1 MRENMRTVCARI
13 SQNELFEVAMRKRI
27 TQTICLALCLLT
39 TVLSAVVL
47 IACNSVY
54 TNTPGT
60 PEPQKATSFVC
71 VDVNPSVELVLDQNN
86 VVMSACG
93 ANTDGKALLFEED
106 GIVGADL
113 DVAIGNVAALSVKY
127 GYISDGANVS
137 VEVTS
142 TAENNDIFEKISAKF
157 ASAIKNANP
166 SLTISISDSCD
177 FVLQSELDALK
188 SKNSDNLTIQNLD
201 VATYRL
207 VKRAQQN
214 GVSVE
219 DSLSLPLDKLI
230 TEANDFQSDLNQK
243 FDDEYQLAINRA
255 QYVFNNAKQTVENG
269 VYARYFV
276 QKLLD
281 TATSNPRGA
290 IEVAGQA
297 LNAAKYAASSASKLS
312 LEFYLACS
320 DYFDQNPVY
329 ELTQEQLGNI
339 SCLLGTRADDFKTK
353 YSTKNGT
360 IRFTKT
366 ELDSFVNTV
375 YRSDESARADIQ
387 SAYGNTVKYLLQF
400 AQEDETDLSVAK
412 EATKSVATYIK
423 SALSLADSVMSS
435 LPFVKFDVDSIL
447 AACIPSDVDYESRK
461 SVESAI
467 ERLETQASQ
476 AKEQMKVTKE
486 DEAAIRTMLAQSE
499 TVKAIDS
506 ARTALN
512 EALDKAKSDARA
524 LLLSLKSARLA

>member
-1 MRENMRTVCARI
+1 
-13 SQNELFEVAMRKRI
+13 MRKRT
-27 TQTICLALCLLT
+27 TQIVCLALCLLT

-54 TNTPGT
+54 TNAPSA

-93 ANTDGKALLFEED
+93 ANKDGKALLFEED

-113 DVAIGNVAALSVKY
+113 DVAIGNLAALSVKY

-142 TAENNDIFEKISAKF
+142 TAENNDIFEKIRTKF
-157 ASAIKNANP
+157 ASAIQNANP
-166 SLTISISDSCD
+166 PLTVSISDSCD

-188 SKNSDNLTIQNLD
+188 SQNPDNPTIQNLD

-219 DSLSLPLDKLI
+219 DSLALPLDKLI
-230 TEANDFQSDLNQK
+230 AQANDFQSDLNQK

-255 QYVFNNAKQTVENG
+255 QYVFDSTKQTVENG
-269 VYARYFV
+269 VYARYFA

-281 TATSNPRGA
+281 TATSNPFSA
-290 IEVAGQA
+290 IDVAGQV
-297 LNAAKYAASSASKLS
+297 LNAAKYAASSASKLA

-320 DYFDQNPVY
+320 NYFVQNPLY
-329 ELTQEQLGNI
+329 ELPQEQLGNI
-339 SCLLGTRADDFKTK
+339 SCLLGTHADDFKTK
-353 YSTKNGT
+353 YSAQNGT

-366 ELDSFVNTV
+366 ELDCFVNTV
-375 YRSDESARADIQ
+375 YRSDENARADIQ
-387 SAYGNTVKYLLQF
+387 SEYGNVVEYLLQF
-400 AQEDETDLSVAK
+400 SQADEADLSVAK
-412 EATKSVATYIK
+412 EATQSVATYIK
-423 SALSLADSVMSS
+423 SALSLADNVMSS
-435 LPFVKFDVDSIL
+435 LPFVKFDVDSLL
-447 AACIPSDVDYESRK
+447 ADSIPSDVDYADRQ

-476 AKEQMKVTKE
+476 AKEQMKVTSE
-486 DEAAIRTMLAQSE
+486 DEAAMQTMLAQSE
-499 TVKAIDS
+499 FTKAIDS

-512 EALDKAKSDARA
+512 EALDKAKSDART
-524 LLLSLKSARLA
+524 LLLSMKSARLA

>member
-54 TNTPGT
+54 TNTPDT

-214 GVSVE
+214 GVSVA

-230 TEANDFQSDLNQK
+230 AEANDFQSDLNQK

-281 TATSNPRGA
+281 TATSNPFA

-339 SCLLGTRADDFKTK
+339 SCLLGTRAEDFKTK
-353 YSTKNGT
+353 YSTKNST

-375 YRSDESARADIQ
+375 YRSDKNARADIQ

-423 SALSLADSVMSS
+423 SALSLADSVIPS

-467 ERLETQASQ
+467 ERLEAQASQ

>member
-1 MRENMRTVCARI
+1 MRVVCARI
-13 SQNELFEVAMRKRI
+13 AENERVIFEVAMRKRI

-54 TNTPGT
+54 TNAPST

-142 TAENNDIFEKISAKF
+142 TEENNDIFEKISAKF
-157 ASAIKNANP
+157 TSAIKNANP
-166 SLTISISDSCD
+166 SLTVSISHSCD

-188 SKNSDNLTIQNLD
+188 SENSDNLTIQNLN

-207 VKRAQQN
+207 VKIAQQN

-219 DSLSLPLDKLI
+219 DSLSLSLDKLI
-230 TEANDFQSDLNQK
+230 AEANDFQSDLNQK
-243 FDDEYQLAINRA
+243 FDDEYRLAINRA
-255 QYVFNNAKQTVENG
+255 QYIFDSAQQTVENG
-269 VYARYFV
+269 VYARYFAK
-276 QKLLD
+276 KLLD
-281 TATSNPRGA
+281 TAKSDA
-290 IEVAGQA
+290 IDVAKQA
-297 LNAAKYAASSASKLS
+297 LNTAKYAASSASKLA

-329 ELTQEQLGNI
+329 ELTQEQFDNI

-353 YSTKNGT
+353 YSAPNGT

-375 YRSDESARADIQ
+375 YRSDESARAEIQ
-387 SAYGNTVKYLLQF
+387 SAYGNAVEYLLQF
-400 AQEDETDLSVAK
+400 TQEDETDLSVAK
-412 EATKSVATYIK
+412 ETMQSVATYVK

-447 AACIPSDVDYESRK
+447 ADCIPSDVDYADRQ

-476 AKEQMKVTKE
+476 AKEQMKVTQE
-486 DEAAIRTMLAQSE
+486 DEAAIRTLLAQSE

-524 LLLSLKSARLA
+524 LLLSMKSARLA

>member
-1 MRENMRTVCARI
+1 MLKRT
-13 SQNELFEVAMRKRI
+13 
-27 TQTICLALCLLT
+27 TQIVCLALCLLT

-54 TNTPGT
+54 TNAPST

-71 VDVNPSVELVLDQNN
+71 VDVNPSVELVLDQND

-113 DVAIGNVAALSVKY
+113 DVAIGNLAALSVKY

-142 TAENNDIFEKISAKF
+142 TAENNDIFEKIRAKF
-157 ASAIKNANP
+157 TSAIQNANP
-166 SLTISISDSCD
+166 SLTVSISDSCD

-188 SKNSDNLTIQNLD
+188 SQNSDNPTIQNLD

-219 DSLSLPLDKLI
+219 DSLSLSLDKLI
-230 TEANDFQSDLNQK
+230 AEANDFQSDLNQK
-243 FDDEYQLAINRA
+243 FDNEYQLAINRA
-255 QYVFNNAKQTVENG
+255 QYVFDSTKQTVENS
-269 VYARYFV
+269 VYARYFA

-281 TATSNPRGA
+281 TATSNPFGA
-290 IEVAGQA
+290 IEIAGQA
-297 LNAAKYAASSASKLS
+297 LNAAKYAALSASKLS

-320 DYFDQNPVY
+320 DYFRQNPVY
-329 ELTQEQLGNI
+329 ELTQEQLTGI
-339 SCLLGTRADDFKTK
+339 SCLLGTRTDDFKTK
-353 YSTKNGT
+353 YSSQNGT

-387 SAYGNTVKYLLQF
+387 SAYGNVVEYLLKF
-400 AQEDETDLSVAK
+400 EQEDETDLSVAK
-412 EATKSVATYIK
+412 ETMQNVATYIK
-423 SALSLADSVMSS
+423 SALSLADNVISA
-435 LPFVKFDVDSIL
+435 LAFGKFDVDSLL
-447 AACIPSDVDYESRK
+447 ADCIPSDVDYADRQ

-467 ERLETQASQ
+467 ERLASQASQ

-486 DEAAIRTMLAQSE
+486 DEAAIQTMLAQSE
-499 TVKAIDS
+499 FTKAIDS

-524 LLLSLKSARLA
+524 LLLSLKSARRA

>member
-1 MRENMRTVCARI
+1 MI
-13 SQNELFEVAMRKRI
+13 S
-27 TQTICLALCLLT
+27 
-39 TVLSAVVL
+39 VLSAVVL

-54 TNTPGT
+54 TNAPST

-157 ASAIKNANP
+157 TSAIRNANP
-166 SLTISISDSCD
+166 SLTVSISDSCD

-188 SKNSDNLTIQNLD
+188 SENSDNLTIQNLD

-219 DSLSLPLDKLI
+219 DSLSLSLDKLI
-230 TEANDFQSDLNQK
+230 AEANVFQSDLNQK

-255 QYVFNNAKQTVENG
+255 QYIFNSAKQTVENG
-269 VYARYFV
+269 VYARYFA
-276 QKLLD
+276 QKLID
-281 TATSNPRGA
+281 TATSNPFSKDT
-290 IEVAGQA
+290 ITVAGQA

-329 ELTQEQLGNI
+329 ELTQEQFGNI

-353 YSTKNGT
+353 YATQNGT

-366 ELDSFVNTV
+366 ELDCFVNTV
-375 YRSDESARADIQ
+375 YRSDEGARTDIQ
-387 SAYGNTVKYLLQF
+387 SAYGNAVEYLLQF

-412 EATKSVATYIK
+412 EATKRVATEIK
-423 SALSLADSVMSS
+423 SALSLADSVKSA
-435 LPFVKFDVDSIL
+435 LLIVNVKFDVDSIL
-447 AACIPSDVDYESRK
+447 ADCIPSDGDYANRQ

-476 AKEQMKVTKE
+476 AKEQMKVTQE
-486 DEAAIRTMLAQSE
+486 DEAAIQTMLAQSE

-524 LLLSLKSARLA
+524 LLLSMKSARLA

>member
-1 MRENMRTVCARI
+1 
-13 SQNELFEVAMRKRI
+13 MRKRI

-54 TNTPGT
+54 TNAPST

-93 ANTDGKALLFEED
+93 ANKDGKALLFEED

-142 TAENNDIFEKISAKF
+142 TAENNDIFDKISAKF
-157 ASAIKNANP
+157 TSAIKNANP
-166 SLTISISDSCD
+166 SLTVSISDSCD
-177 FVLQSELDALK
+177 FVLQSELDVLK
-188 SKNSDNLTIQNLD
+188 SQNSNNQTIQNLD

-230 TEANDFQSDLNQK
+230 AEANDFQSDLNQK

-255 QYVFNNAKQTVENG
+255 QYVFNSAKQTIENG
-269 VYARYFV
+269 VYARYFA

-297 LNAAKYAASSASKLS
+297 LNAAKYAASNASKLS

-320 DYFDQNPVY
+320 DYFTQNPVY
-329 ELTQEQLGNI
+329 ELTQEQLDDI
-339 SCLLGTRADDFKTK
+339 SCLLGTRADDFKSK
-353 YSTKNGT
+353 YSAQNGT

-366 ELDSFVNTV
+366 ELDCFVNTV

-412 EATKSVATYIK
+412 ETMQSVATYVK
-423 SALSLADSVMSS
+423 SALSLADNVMSS

-447 AACIPSDVDYESRK
+447 ADCIPSDVDYTDRQ

-467 ERLETQASQ
+467 DRLETQASQ

-486 DEAAIRTMLAQSE
+486 DEATIRTMLAQSE

-524 LLLSLKSARLA
+524 LLLSMKSARLA

>member
-1 MRENMRTVCARI
+1 
-13 SQNELFEVAMRKRI
+13 MRKRI
-27 TQTICLALCLLT
+27 TQTICLALCLLIS
-39 TVLSAVVL
+39 VFSAVVL

-54 TNTPGT
+54 TNAPST

-127 GYISDGANVS
+127 GYIADGSNVS

-157 ASAIKNANP
+157 TSAIKNANP
-166 SLTISISDSCD
+166 SLTVSISDSCD

-188 SKNSDNLTIQNLD
+188 SENSDNLTIQNLD
-201 VATYRL
+201 IATYRL

-230 TEANDFQSDLNQK
+230 AEANDFQSDLNQK

-255 QYVFNNAKQTVENG
+255 QYVFNSAKQTVENG
-269 VYARYFV
+269 VYARYFA

-281 TATSNPRGA
+281 TATSNPFSKDT
-290 IEVAGQA
+290 ITVASQA

-329 ELTQEQLGNI
+329 ELTQEQMSDI

-353 YSTKNGT
+353 YSAPNGA

-366 ELDSFVNTV
+366 ELDCFVNTV
-375 YRSDESARADIQ
+375 YRSDEGARADIQ
-387 SAYGNTVKYLLQF
+387 SAYGNAVEHLLQF

-412 EATKSVATYIK
+412 EATKSVATEIK

-447 AACIPSDVDYESRK
+447 ADCIPSDGDYLDRQ

-476 AKEQMKVTKE
+476 AKEQMKVTQE
-486 DEAAIRTMLAQSE
+486 DEAAIRTLLAQSE

-524 LLLSLKSARLA
+524 LLLSMKSARLA

>member
-1 MRENMRTVCARI
+1 
-13 SQNELFEVAMRKRI
+13 MRKRT
-27 TQTICLALCLLT
+27 TQIVCLALCLLT
-39 TVLSAVVL
+39 AVLSAVVL
-47 IACNSVY
+47 VACNSVY
-54 TNTPGT
+54 TNAPST

-93 ANTDGKALLFEED
+93 ANKDGKALLFEED

-113 DVAIGNVAALSVKY
+113 DVAIGNIAALSVKY

-142 TAENNDIFEKISAKF
+142 AAENNDIFEKIRTKF
-157 ASAIKNANP
+157 TSAIQNANP
-166 SLTISISDSCD
+166 SLTVSISDSCD

-188 SKNSDNLTIQNLD
+188 SQNSDNQTIQNLD

-219 DSLSLPLDKLI
+219 DSLSLSLDKLI
-230 TEANDFQSDLNQK
+230 AEANDFQSDLNQK
-243 FDDEYQLAINRA
+243 FDEEYQLAINRA
-255 QYVFNNAKQTVENG
+255 QYVFNSTKQTVENS
-269 VYARYFV
+269 VYARYFA

-281 TATSNPRGA
+281 TATSNPFGA
-290 IEVAGQA
+290 IEIAGQT
-297 LNAAKYAASSASKLS
+297 LNAAKYAALSANKFS

-320 DYFDQNPVY
+320 DYFRQNPVY
-329 ELTQEQLGNI
+329 ELTQEQFDGI

-353 YSTKNGT
+353 YSSQNGT

-387 SAYGNTVKYLLQF
+387 SAYGNAVEYLLQF
-400 AQEDETDLSVAK
+400 EQEDETDLSVAK
-412 EATKSVATYIK
+412 EAMQSVATYIK
-423 SALSLADSVMSS
+423 SALSLADNVISA
-435 LPFVKFDVDSIL
+435 LPFGKFDVDSIL
-447 AACIPSDVDYESRK
+447 ADCIPSDVDYADRQ

-467 ERLETQASQ
+467 ERLESQAAQ

-499 TVKAIDS
+499 FTKAIDS

-524 LLLSLKSARLA
+524 LLLSMKSARLA